1 MQLRVRDVS
10 QFFNVSEATVV
21 RWIKQRGLP
30 ARRLSG
36 QYRFHRAELLEWAT
50 ANQIKVSLEMFDDLE
65 SEEEPIPTLAEA
77 LRAGRICYG
86 LAGADKQSAIQALV
100 EALPLPDGVDRNL
113 ILRLFLAREA
123 SATTGI
129 GGGIALPHVRN
140 PIVLPVSHPMV
151 TLCFLKQAVDF
162 GALDRKPV
170 QILFSLTCPT
180 TRSHLQMMARLS
192 YTLHDADFKGVLKRQ
207 GSPNEILQEV
217 ERIESGIE
225 SPGSEVRDQSP
236 RSEFKEK
243 KPAKV
248 DHGSDLWP
256 LTSDS

>member
-1 MQLRVRDVS
+1 MEELALQLRVRDVS
-10 QFFNVSEATVV
+10 TFFNVSEATVV

-30 ARRLSG
+30 ARRLAG

-50 ANQIKVSLEMFDDLE
+50 VNQIKVSLEMFDDLD
-65 SEEEPIPTLAEA
+65 SEEEPIPNLAEA

-86 LAGADKQSAIQALV
+86 LAGADKKGAIQALV
-100 EALPLPDGVDRNL
+100 EALPLPDGVDRDL

-129 GGGIALPHVRN
+129 GDGIALPHVRN

-162 GALDRKPV
+162 GALDQKPV

-192 YTLHDADFKGVLKRQ
+192 YALHDVKFKKVLGRQ
-207 GSPNEILQEV
+207 GAAEEILQEV
-217 ERIESGIE
+217 QRIESGIGSQE
-225 SPGSEVRDQSP
+225 SGI
-236 RSEFKEK
+236 
-243 KPAKV
+243 
-248 DHGSDLWP
+248 GN
-256 LTSDS
+256 